1 MSLIA
6 RGLEAHGIPTA
17 LVSVMP
23 SLSSTAR
30 PPRQVIRRLNIGAT
44 VGRPHDVDG
53 QLETLRRMVA
63 LIENA
68 DGFGAIDK
76 DAKPEKSRPGG
87 RVAARGAK

>member
-6 RGLEAHGIPTA
+6 RGLEFAGIPTA

-23 SLSSTAR
+23 PLSSAAR

-53 QLETLRRMVA
+53 QKQTLRRMVA
-63 LIENA
+63 LIEQA
-68 DGFGAIDK
+68 EEFGAVDK
-76 DAKPEKSRPGG
+76 DAKES
-87 RVAARGAK
+87 

>member
-6 RGLEAHGIPTA
+6 RGLEFAGIPTA

-23 SLSSTAR
+23 PLSGAAR

-44 VGRPHDVDG
+44 VGRPNDVDG
-53 QLETLRRMVA
+53 QRETLRRMIA

-68 DGFGAIDK
+68 DSFGAVDK
-76 DAKPEKSRPGG
+76 DA
-87 RVAARGAK
+87 